1 MNNMLTSSIVAA
13 ISRDVRGGLMDE
25 WSLGL
30 PGVIVNCADFNR
42 PRLRDLGTLL
52 NKDVLTFTDLRLTIT
67 GL

>member
-1 MNNMLTSSIVAA
+1 
-13 ISRDVRGGLMDE
+13 MDE

-52 NKDVLTFTDLRLTIT
+52 NKDVLAFTDLRLTIT
-67 GL
+67 RL